1 MWRRAKRELTP
12 ADESALLVTAPRQ
25 PHVATENL
33 MRILALAVF
42 SILAVLI
49 SAVSAVTPARAQA
62 FDPEYP
68 VCLQVFGPLSYNDC
82 RFTSLAQCAP
92 SASGRAAQCIVNPY
106 FANAYQEPIAPSHRR
121 HRRAH

>member
-1 MWRRAKRELTP
+1 MWRRAKRELTQ
-12 ADESALLVTAPRQ
+12 ADEDALLATAPRQ

-49 SAVSAVTPARAQA
+49 SAVTPVRAQA
-62 FDPEYP
+62 FDPEYQ

-106 FANAYQEPIAPSHRR
+106 FANAYQEPIAPRHRR

>member
-1 MWRRAKRELTP
+1 
-12 ADESALLVTAPRQ
+12 
-25 PHVATENL
+25 

-49 SAVSAVTPARAQA
+49 SAISPVRAQA
-62 FDPEYP
+62 FDPEYQ

-106 FANAYQEPIAPSHRR
+106 FANAYQEPPVRHRRR
-121 HRRAH
+121 HRQAY